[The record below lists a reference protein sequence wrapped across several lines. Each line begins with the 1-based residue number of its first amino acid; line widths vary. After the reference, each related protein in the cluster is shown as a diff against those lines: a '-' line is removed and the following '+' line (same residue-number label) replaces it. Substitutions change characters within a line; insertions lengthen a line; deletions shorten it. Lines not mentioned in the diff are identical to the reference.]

1 MRQTGRLAIGY
12 VTERMLA
19 RTAAAALTLASLAVA
34 GEARAQSPGAG
45 GASAASAPRLVE
57 VRLAL
62 SAPAADNL
70 GDARV
75 RRLVEIELEESAVL
89 APGTAGPLGDHVAY
103 VWIDLPAADRVLV
116 EVRIGERAVSRRE
129 LLVSGLAWD
138 VAARFVAIA
147 VSEMV
152 RAQMRPVRIRKPAP
166 PRGPSPEELE
176 RAQRDATRVFVAG
189 AFDAA
194 VLPGASGAV
203 LGPGISIGMRTKR
216 LGESVGARWLAG
228 STEAGATRWLDVG
241 VSADYRLWP
250 APTWRV
256 ALGAAASLA
265 ALRLSDARTVEGS
278 TDVDTWSARAVAL
291 VAAERRLSDAAW
303 LGLRLEPGAMLR
315 SVGWTDEGGASGT
328 LAGAWLG
335 MALTLALER

>member
-1 MRQTGRLAIGY
+1 
-12 VTERMLA
+12 MLG
-19 RTAAAALTLASLAVA
+19 RTAAAALMLASLAA
-34 GEARAQSPGAG
+34 GSEALAQAPGATPG
-45 GASAASAPRLVE
+45 GAASAATAAPRLVE

-62 SAPAADNL
+62 SAPATDNL

-75 RRLVEIELEESAVL
+75 RRLVEIELEESALL

-103 VWIDLPAADRVLV
+103 VWIDLPASDRVLV

-152 RAQMRPVRIRKPAP
+152 RAQMRPVRVRKPTP

-189 AFDAA
+189 AFDAVA
-194 VLPGASGAV
+194 LPGAAGAV
-203 LGPGISIGMRTKR
+203 AGPGIALGLRSKR

-228 STEAGATRWLDVG
+228 STEAGTTRWLDVG
-241 VSADYRLWP
+241 VTADYRLWP
-250 APTWRV
+250 TPAWRV
-256 ALGAAASLA
+256 ALGGAASLA
-265 ALRLSDARTVEGS
+265 ALRLADARTVDDAS
-278 TDVDTWSARAVAL
+278 DVDTWSARAVVV
-291 VAAERRLSDAAW
+291 VAAERRLADAAW
-303 LGLRLEPGAMLR
+303 LGLRLEPGAILR
-315 SVGWTDEGGASGT
+315 SARWTDAGGASGM
-328 LAGAWLG
+328 LGGAWLG